1 MASRPIRSLSLQQL
15 IGISFT
21 VCVLLL
27 TITSSIVISRQSGD
41 TVQQRLLDEGMRLVE
56 TLGEQSTLVL
66 LYEDAGS
73 AADLVRSFLSF
84 PDVHGVEITYTDGRR
99 FYASEAMGEPAA
111 QPQAVPIKPRLVLE
125 TGNEWVFAAPVYSG
139 KQDSDSPFSVTRHA
153 QRELIGGV
161 RLVMSRQTLSSMKA
175 EIVRA
180 GLIVAV
186 VFSAVLILVLY
197 GITQRLTRPM
207 RELSAVMRRAQS
219 GEQDARAALGGTHEV
234 VDMQNAFNTM
244 MEVLH
249 NREQAIA
256 LARDKALVQ
265 ERAAQWARD
274 RAIDQ
279 ERIAQ
284 EARDRAIEQG
294 KALKIARDQ
303 ALDSARAKGEF
314 AATVSHE
321 LRTPLNGVIGMLDL
335 IADMDL
341 TGRQLEYVRTARNS
355 ADMLLSLIND
365 ILTFS
370 KIDAGKTT
378 LEVVEFDLRDKLEE
392 ILTLVTPQAQAKDIE
407 LVYVVEPQIPA
418 SLLGD
423 THHLGQVLLNL
434 LGNSV
439 KFTDIGTIAIRVT
452 LRDEDDVHL
461 RLCFEVVDTGV
472 GIAADAQKRI
482 FDAFSQ
488 EDSST
493 TRRFGGTG
501 LGLAI
506 SRELVHLMGGE
517 IGVRSAVGQG
527 SCFHLELPFIRP
539 RDAVQS
545 RPLLPLTR
553 IAHILLCDDNPL
565 VRESIQT
572 MLVGERVKLRCCASA
587 ADAIAALREVRAAEH
602 FDVAIIDESMI
613 HPGSNDFIDALA
625 HGAREFVRLGI
636 RPRADG
642 HWLPRLP
649 LAQALGK
656 PVRRSTLTDCLR
668 SLLASQLPTPRQTAG
683 HGTQPARESFG
694 GIRILVVEDNRANQ
708 EVATGMLERLGCEAV
723 IAADGVEALELIAQS
738 AFDLVL
744 MDCHMPRMDGF
755 EATRRIRSA
764 DAPYSN
770 VTIIAMTANV
780 QKSAMDQCHAVGMN
794 DYLSKPVKLA
804 VLRDMLNRWV
814 EPEMA
819 TFAQTPVTVE
829 RTGIGNFVI
838 DKAYLAELREQIG
851 DATDRMITTFL
862 EDLPGYVEQVHE
874 ALQARDMELLGRV
887 AHTIKGAAANVGAGR
902 LAQKAQQL
910 EREARSGT
918 RGTCDDL
925 VSGLVYESNL
935 VRHVLGGTD
944 TRDAADMAGTLES
957 RLQRERH
964 YRILVVDDD
973 RGSRF
978 ALRETLVSEGYEVL
992 EATNGQQAVQLCR
1005 QELPDLIMLD
1015 AVMPV
1020 MDGFQSCELIR
1031 AIPEC
1036 ANTPILIVTGLHD
1049 EDSVDKA
1056 FVAGA
1061 TDYISKPINYAVLR
1075 RRINHMLQVYSAEK
1089 RVHQLAYVDSLTGR
1103 PNRTR
1108 FNEHMESLLAD
1119 TARTDKQFALLFLD
1133 LDNFKLVNDT
1143 LGHEAGDLLLK
1154 YVADRLSN
1162 CVRKGDLVARFG
1174 GDEFC
1179 IVLDAV
1185 RSYEMVR
1192 NIAEKLLEHL
1202 KRPFVFLGREM
1213 LLSISIGIAVY
1224 PEHGRDAGTLLKAAD
1239 MAMYNAKR
1247 SHRGYGFYESHLESD
1262 NLDRLELENDLRN
1275 AIARDELLLYYQPQE
1290 DLTTGQI
1297 TGLEALIRWQ
1307 HPKRGLVSPAGF
1319 IHLAE
1324 ETGIIE
1330 EIGHW
1335 VLCTICSQINDW
1347 IDRGFEAPRIAVNLS
1362 ARQLANP
1369 SMVNTFSEI
1378 IADSRIPRDCLEFE
1392 ITESTIMERPDEM
1405 IEMLREL
1412 KGLGTRLAI
1421 DDFGTGYSSLSYL
1434 KRFPLDYIKID
1445 RAFVSDVLEN
1455 RIDADIVRTIIA
1467 LAQALEVKVI
1477 AEGVETPQQRQ
1488 FLKEQQCHYAQ
1499 GYLLSKPIPAAE
1511 IERQFLR
1518 RADNANLVPFP
1529 RIS

>member
-1 MASRPIRSLSLQQL
+1 MPGRPIHSMSLQQL
-15 IGISFT
+15 IAISFT
-21 VCVLLL
+21 ACVLLL
-27 TITSSIVISRQSGD
+27 AFASSMVISRQSGD
-41 TVQQRLLDEGMRLVE
+41 TVQRRLLDEGMRLVE
-56 TLGEQSTLVL
+56 SLAEQSTLVL
-66 LYEDAGS
+66 LYEDSGS
-73 AADLVRSFLSF
+73 ASELVKSFLNF
-84 PDVHGVEITYTDGRR
+84 PDIHGVEIVFADGRR
-99 FYASEAMGEPAA
+99 LYASESLTGASPASFA
-111 QPQAVPIKPRLVLE
+111 IPQAPRLVRE
-125 TGNEWVFAAPVYSG
+125 TRREWVFSAPVFSG
-139 KQDSDSPFSVTRHA
+139 EEGSESPFAGASPA
-153 QRELIGGV
+153 KRELIGAV
-161 RLVMSRQTLSSMKA
+161 RLVMSRQTLSSMKS

-180 GLIVAV
+180 SLAVAV
-186 VFSAVLILVLY
+186 VLSALLLLVLL
-197 GITQRLTRPM
+197 GITQRLTVPM
-207 RELSAVMRRAQS
+207 RNLSAVMRRAQS
-219 GEQDARAALGGTHEV
+219 GEQDARATLEGTREI
-234 VDMQNAFNTM
+234 VDMQRAFNTM
-244 MEVLH
+244 MEVLR

-256 LARDKALVQ
+256 LARDQALAQ
-265 ERAAQWARD
+265 ERAAQQARD
-274 RAIDQ
+274 RAIEQ

-335 IADMDL
+335 IGEMDL

-355 ADMLLSLIND
+355 ADMLLNLIND
-365 ILTFS
+365 ILAFS

-378 LEVVEFDLRDKLEE
+378 LEVIEFELREKIEE
-392 ILTLVTPQAQAKDIE
+392 VLALVTPQAQNKDIE
-407 LVYVVEPQIPA
+407 LAYVVDPDIPA

-434 LGNSV
+434 LGNAV
-439 KFTDIGTIAIRVT
+439 KFTDVGTIAVRVT
-452 LRDEDDVHL
+452 LRDEDEVHL
-461 RLCFEVVDTGV
+461 RLCFEVADTGI
-472 GIAADAQKRI
+472 GIAPEAQKRI

-506 SRELVHLMGGE
+506 CRELVRLMGGE
-517 IGVRSAVGQG
+517 IGVRSTPGQG
-527 SCFHLELPFIRP
+527 SCFHFELPFIRP
-539 RDAVQS
+539 RDTAQA
-545 RPLLPLTR
+545 RPLLPLART
-553 IAHILLCDDNPL
+553 AHVLLCDDNPL
-565 VRESIQT
+565 VRESLRT
-572 MLVGERVKLRCCASA
+572 MLAGERVKLVACASA
-587 ADAIAALREVRAAEH
+587 REAIAALTEARTGEH
-602 FDVAIIDESMI
+602 FDVAIVDETLIDAGATE
-613 HPGSNDFIDALA
+613 FIDALA
-625 HGAREFVRLGI
+625 HGARQFVRLGV

-649 LAQALGK
+649 VAQALGK
-656 PVRRSTLTDCLR
+656 PLRRNALADCLR
-668 SLLASQLPTPRQTAG
+668 ALLASQLPAPRQTAARDTG
-683 HGTQPARESFG
+683 PGRESFG
-694 GIRILVVEDNRANQ
+694 GVRVLVVEDNRANQ
-708 EVATGMLERLGCEAV
+708 EVAIGMLERLGCEV
-723 IAADGVEALELIAQS
+723 VVAADGTEALEAIAL
-738 AFDLVL
+738 ARFELVL

-755 EATRRIRSA
+755 EATRRIRA
-764 DAPYSN
+764 AQAPYSD
-770 VTIIAMTANV
+770 VTIVAMTANV
-780 QKSAMDQCHAVGMN
+780 QKSAMEQCHAAGMN

-804 VLRDMLNRWV
+804 VLRDMLNRWI
-814 EPEMA
+814 EPEEGA
-819 TFAQTPVTVE
+819 TEQALPAAARQGV
-829 RTGIGNFVI
+829 GNFVI
-838 DKAYLAELREQIG
+838 DKSYLAQLREQIG
-851 DATDRMITTFL
+851 DAADRMIVAFL
-862 EDLPGYVEQVHE
+862 EDLPGYLEQLHR
-874 ALQARDMELLGRV
+874 ALQAQDPGELARL
-887 AHTIKGAAANVGAGR
+887 AHTIKGAAANAGAGR

-910 EREARSGT
+910 EREAGGGT
-918 RGTCDDL
+918 RAACDDL

-935 VRHVLGGTD
+935 VRHVLGGGD
-944 TRDAADMAGTLES
+944 ARDGTGAPTPVERRRQS
-957 RLQRERH
+957 ERH

-978 ALRETLVSEGYEVL
+978 ALRETLVGEGYEVL

-1005 QELPDLIMLD
+1005 QHLPDLVILD

-1020 MDGFQSCELIR
+1020 MDGFQSCEVIR

-1036 ANTPILIVTGLHD
+1036 ATIPILIVTALHD
-1049 EDSVDKA
+1049 DASVDKA

-1075 RRINHMLQVYSAEK
+1075 RRIDHMLQVYSAEK

-1108 FNEHMESLLAD
+1108 FNEHMEALLAD
-1119 TARTDKQFALLFLD
+1119 TARNDKQFALLFLD

-1154 YVADRLSN
+1154 YVAERLSG

-1179 IVLDAV
+1179 IVLDGV
-1185 RSYEMVR
+1185 RTYEMVR
-1192 NIAEKLLEHL
+1192 AIAEKIHEHL

-1224 PEHGRDAGTLLKAAD
+1224 PEHGRDAVALLKAAD
-1239 MAMYNAKR
+1239 MAMYNAKKA
-1247 SHRGYGFYESHLESD
+1247 HRGYGFYEPHLESD

-1290 DLTTGQI
+1290 DLASGRI

-1330 EIGHW
+1330 DIGHW
-1335 VLCTICSQINDW
+1335 VLCTICAQINDW
-1347 IDRGFEAPRIAVNLS
+1347 TERGFEAPRVAINLS

-1369 SMVNTFSEI
+1369 TMVTTFSEI
-1378 IADSRIPRDCLEFE
+1378 IADSRVPRDRLEFE

-1445 RAFVSDVLEN
+1445 RAFVSDVMEN

-1488 FLKEQQCHYAQ
+1488 FLKDHNCHYAQ
-1499 GYLLSKPIPAAE
+1499 GYLLSKPVPAAE
-1511 IERQFLR
+1511 IERSFLLR
-1518 RADNANLVPFP
+1518 RDSANLLPFP
-1529 RIS
+1529 RSS